1 MPSVQISGSL
11 RPKNVNTPVEDG
23 SVIAT
28 LADMENIVLPY
39 VGKLVYCLAT
49 GKYYRVTTL
58 NQDEDAVAE
67 YEEAV
72 PSPVYYDEQSH
83 IIYIN
88 GQAYS
93 GLVLQP
99 LQCDVPYFEHPFNE
113 VEIFCF
119 DSEAVIYYTIAQWDS
134 STSSYAPVVVPT
146 AQNGTL
152 YTGPI
157 TVTSGQKFKI
167 TAVATKS
174 GYADSTPI
182 SENVEYRNITPPES
196 GSLGATEP
204 IHNGP
209 NIDF

>member
-1 MPSVQISGSL
+1 
-11 RPKNVNTPVEDG
+11 
-23 SVIAT
+23 
-28 LADMENIVLPY
+28 MENIVLPY

-58 NQDEDAVAE
+58 NQDADAVAE

-83 IIYIN
+83 IIHIN

-99 LQCDVPYFEHPFNE
+99 LQCNAPYFEHPFNE
-113 VEIFCF
+113 VEILCG
-119 DSEAVIYYTIAQWDS
+119 DPDVDIYYTIAQWDP

-157 TVTSGQKFKI
+157 TVASGQKYKI
-167 TAVATKS
+167 TAVATKA
-174 GYADSTPI
+174 YYHDSDPVSEPI
-182 SENVEYRNITPPES
+182 EYQNITPPES
-196 GSLGATEP
+196 GILGATEP
-204 IHNGP
+204 IHNGST
-209 NIDF
+209 IEF